1 MPHAP
6 HAIGFLAQC
15 RAGFEAEAAQELAE
29 RARSQHIAGRAS
41 PAPRHGYVMFQ
52 IDDRVDW
59 ATLQKA
65 MDWRTLCFARQAWP
79 VVAHL
84 PALPERDRASPIADV
99 LAAQRSAVGGV
110 MLEYP
115 DTNDGKARSGF
126 CKRFEAPLGAALT
139 RAGLL
144 KADSRRLPRLHV
156 FFPDAT
162 QAWIG
167 LSDPRLASD
176 WPLGIPRLRM
186 PREAPS
192 RSTLKLAEALLTL
205 LDAEERAR
213 WLRPG
218 AKAVDLG
225 AAPGGWSWQLASRG
239 LRVTAIDNGAI
250 DAKLLAGGMVTH
262 VRADGFVWKPRS
274 AVDWMV
280 CDMVEQPARIAA
292 LVAEWLGKKH
302 CRHAIFNLKLP
313 MKKRHQALQQCAA
326 ILTEKLAGVPLTLRF
341 KQLYHD
347 REEVTAYISRHDTR

>member
-1 MPHAP
+1 MPHAI
-6 HAIGFLAQC
+6 AFLVQC
-15 RAGFEAEAAQELAE
+15 RAGFETEAAQELAARARIHAISGNARPIE
-29 RARSQHIAGRAS
+29 RAAH
-41 PAPRHGYVMFQ
+41 VLFQ
-52 IDDRVDW
+52 VDDTIDW
-59 ATLQKA
+59 LALQKA
-65 MDWRTLCFARQAWP
+65 FDWRTLCFARQAWP

-84 PALPERDRASPIADV
+84 PALPERDRASPIADA
-99 LAAQRSAVGGV
+99 LAARRCAVGSV
-110 MLEYP
+110 MLEHP
-115 DTNDGKARSGF
+115 DTNEGKTRSGF
-126 CKRFEAPLGAALT
+126 CKRFEAPLNEALQ

-144 KADSRRLPRLHV
+144 KPEHRRLPRLHV
-156 FFPDAT
+156 FFPDPT

-167 LSDPRLASD
+167 LAAPGLASD

-205 LDAEERAR
+205 LDAEERER

-218 AKAVDLG
+218 GKAVDLG

-262 VRADGFVWKPRS
+262 QRADGFVWKPRS
-274 AVDWMV
+274 TVDWMV
-280 CDMVEQPARIAA
+280 CDMVEEPARIAA
-292 LVAEWLGKKH
+292 LVAEWLARKH

-326 ILTEKLAGVPLTLRF
+326 ILNDALAGIPLTLRF

-347 REEVTAYISRHDTR
+347 REEVTGYASRHDTR